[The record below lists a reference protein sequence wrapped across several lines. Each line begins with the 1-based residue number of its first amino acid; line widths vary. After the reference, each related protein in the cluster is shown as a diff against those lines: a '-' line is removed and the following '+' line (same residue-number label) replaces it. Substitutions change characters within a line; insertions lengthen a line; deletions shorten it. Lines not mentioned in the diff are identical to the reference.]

1 MLKGKYAHFICKYC
15 RLHCLRGVPANA
27 EGQPVPRSRNKEGA
41 PNPGNAGAGSAKK
54 IPGVSGTGTPVAG
67 ATPAVGG
74 A

>member
-1 MLKGKYAHFICKYC
+1 MLTI
-15 RLHCLRGVPANA
+15 LINRGVPANS

-41 PNPGNAGAGSAKK
+41 PATQGNNVGGANAKK
-54 IPGVSGTGTPVAG
+54 GVTGAPVAG